1 MPCGYCRATQES
13 TSRLGSEL
21 AHLSSGQLCCMWLPD
36 AALIWYVA
44 CRLQNERAEWGR
56 AVKTL
61 SHGNKLLGAVGDGNQ
76 MAAGLRAQ
84 LKEARKKLKSRTTA
98 PEL

>member
-21 AHLSSGQLCCMWLPD
+21 ALRAAWAAAP
-36 AALIWYVA
+36 ALIWYVA
-44 CRLQNERAEWGR
+44 CRLQNERAEWSR
-56 AVKTL
+56 AVRTL